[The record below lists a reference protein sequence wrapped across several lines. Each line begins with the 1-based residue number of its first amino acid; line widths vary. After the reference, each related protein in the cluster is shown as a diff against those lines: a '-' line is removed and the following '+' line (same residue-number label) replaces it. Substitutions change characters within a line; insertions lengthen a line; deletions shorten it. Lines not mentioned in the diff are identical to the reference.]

1 VLTRRDGFEWNCENR
16 GFTDV
21 EIKPTYHL
29 LSSLILTVLSHTV
42 VAMIIGGVAKRS
54 VMRETDV
61 LVADNRG

>member
-1 VLTRRDGFEWNCENR
+1 MKNQ

-42 VAMIIGGVAKRS
+42 VVMIIGGVAKRS